1 MMQFNIDSAAQLT
14 KVTENTYVYPRV
26 TIADE
31 DLCLEALSRK
41 WALPILKNLTT
52 REIVRFN
59 ELKKLMPGITSTVLS
74 DTLLELEH
82 EGLISKKVYP
92 EIPPRVEYK
101 LTGRT
106 RELKI
111 ILEELAEWARRWK
124 FSRTASEGARS

>member
-1 MMQFNIDSAAQLT
+1 MMRFKIDNTAKST
-14 KVTENTYVYPRV
+14 KVSENAYLYPQV
-26 TIADE
+26 TFADE
-31 DLCLEALSRK
+31 DLCLKAIGRK
-41 WALPILKNLTT
+41 WALPIMKNLITKET
-52 REIVRFN
+52 ARFN
-59 ELKKLMPGITSTVLS
+59 ELKKLMPGISSTVLS

-111 ILEELAEWARRWK
+111 ILEELDELTQRWK

>member
-1 MMQFNIDSAAQLT
+1 MRFKIDNTAKST
-14 KVTENTYVYPRV
+14 KVTENAYLYPQV
-26 TIADE
+26 TFADE
-31 DLCLEALSRK
+31 DLCLKAISRK
-41 WALPILKNLTT
+41 WALPIMKNLLTKET
-52 REIVRFN
+52 ARFN
-59 ELKKLMPGITSTVLS
+59 ELKKLMPGISSTVLS

-111 ILEELAEWARRWK
+111 ILEELDEWTQRWK
-124 FSRTASEGARS
+124 FSRTASQGARS